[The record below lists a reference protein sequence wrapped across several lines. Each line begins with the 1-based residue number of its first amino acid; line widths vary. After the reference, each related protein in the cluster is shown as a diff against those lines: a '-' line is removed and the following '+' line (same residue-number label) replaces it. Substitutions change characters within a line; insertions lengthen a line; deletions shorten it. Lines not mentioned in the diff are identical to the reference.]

1 MTTVYTKNNCVQ
13 CDMTKRLMDKM
24 GIQYDT
30 INISEDADALN
41 KLIELGY
48 KAAPVVMTD
57 SGDSW
62 AGFQPDKI
70 GDLAA

>member
-24 GIQYDT
+24 GIEYDT
-30 INISEDADALN
+30 VNISENPEALE

-48 KAAPVVMTD
+48 RAAPVVITD
-57 SGDSW
+57 NDSW
-62 AGFQPDKI
+62 AGFNPDKI

>member
-24 GIQYDT
+24 GIEYDT
-30 INISEDADALN
+30 VNISENPEALE

-48 KAAPVVMTD
+48 RAAPVVIND
-57 SGDSW
+57 NDSW
-62 AGFQPDKI
+62 AGFNPDKI
-70 GDLAA
+70 GELAA

>member
-24 GIQYDT
+24 GIEYDT
-30 INISEDADALN
+30 VNISENPEELDR
-41 KLIELGY
+41 LIELGY
-48 KAAPVVMTD
+48 KAAPVVITD
-57 SGDSW
+57 NDSW
-62 AGFQPDKI
+62 AGFNPDKI

>member
-30 INISEDADALN
+30 INISEDPDALN

>member
-1 MTTVYTKNNCVQ
+1 
-13 CDMTKRLMDKM
+13 MTKRLMDKM

-30 INISEDADALN
+30 INISENADALN

-48 KAAPVVMTD
+48 RAAPVVMTD